1 MAREIARRKRPR
13 IGDVV
18 EIVTPK
24 GLAYAQYTHNHKG
37 RPHWG
42 HLIRVLPGLF
52 ESRPATFSKLVQEKE
67 RFFIFFPLGVAVH
80 RGIMEIVA
88 REDIPARCVS
98 FPLFRVTGLPDRE
111 GRVHQWGLWD
121 GTKEWHIGSL
131 APEHVDLSLLR
142 IVNDTRLVQMI
153 VSGWKPSDDV

>member
-42 HLIRVLPGLF
+42 HLSWSSGNRYVFPVPGMTPF
-52 ESRPATFSKLVQEKE
+52 VTDVRTSDKL
-67 RFFIFFPLGVAVH
+67 A
-80 RGIMEIVA
+80 VA
-88 REDIPARCVS
+88 RSILTFLV
-98 FPLFRVTGLPDRE
+98 
-111 GRVHQWGLWD
+111 
-121 GTKEWHIGSL
+121 
-131 APEHVDLSLLR
+131 APPTSHPPCR
-142 IVNDTRLVQMI
+142 
-153 VSGWKPSDDV
+153 